1 VTSPRVTNADRDR
14 ARRLVLAHLVGSYD
28 ANAANT
34 EVGVAEAL
42 AAERAR
48 TVAACVARIRE
59 AVGQV
64 SPEAA
69 IVVSALAG
77 CVEREMG
84 DGDE

>member
-14 ARRLVLAHLVGSYD
+14 AFPLICPDHEDIYL
-28 ANAANT
+28 
-34 EVGVAEAL
+34 ECIAEAL